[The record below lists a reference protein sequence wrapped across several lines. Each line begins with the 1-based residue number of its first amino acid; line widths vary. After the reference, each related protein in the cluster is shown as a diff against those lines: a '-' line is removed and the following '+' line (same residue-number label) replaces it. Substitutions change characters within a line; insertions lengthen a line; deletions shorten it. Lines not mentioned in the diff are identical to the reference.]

1 MYMCMYGEVKHMS
14 SHHYFN
20 LKNSPML
27 HRTHTVQNLPAYKLL
42 VHSSGSCLSIHAY
55 GLDINMDAYLKA
67 IECKT

>member
-1 MYMCMYGEVKHMS
+1 MHVYVYGEVQHWS

-20 LKNSPML
+20 LKNSPMF

-42 VHSSGSCLSIHAY
+42 VHSSSSCLSIHAY